1 MGVVSPSLTPTWNGS
16 CEMSASDVLATATV
30 EDAMRDLGF
39 LLLRLVVG
47 GLLAG
52 HGAQKLFG
60 WFGGP
65 GPDGV
70 AGWLESLGLH
80 PGHFWAR
87 MAGVGEFG
95 GGLLTALGLGGP
107 VGPIMMLSTM
117 VTAAVRGHWGKP
129 IWATEGGAELPVTNM
144 AVGTAL
150 ALAGPG
156 RYSLDRLFGIKIP
169 GWLAFLFTLGALGT
183 ALYTSFAEPAE
194 DEEAGQESAT
204 QRAAA

>member
-1 MGVVSPSLTPTWNGS
+1 
-16 CEMSASDVLATATV
+16 
-30 EDAMRDLGF
+30 MRDLGL

-65 GPDGV
+65 GPEGV
-70 AGWLESLGLH
+70 AGWLESMGLR

-87 MAGVGEFG
+87 LAGIGELG

-107 VGPIMMLSTM
+107 FGPIMMLSAM
-117 VTAAVRGHWGKP
+117 VTAAIRGHWGKP
-129 IWATEGGAELPVTNM
+129 IWATEGGAELPVTNIAA
-144 AVGTAL
+144 AVAL
-150 ALAGPG
+150 VLAGPG
-156 RYSLDRLFGIKIP
+156 RYSLDRLFGIKVP

-183 ALYTSFAEPAE
+183 ALYGSVAESEEDEDLSQEPAH
-194 DEEAGQESAT
+194 QV
-204 QRAAA
+204 AA